1 MILMFGEE
9 IIQSDICLWFSEW
22 KNNGGKANDFMINWH
37 VNRFKK
43 VMVLNFKDFIAHV
56 RKQIDGF
63 EGIHK
68 RNSFNERNVE
78 REI

>member
-1 MILMFGEE
+1 MFGEE
-9 IIQSDICLWFSEW
+9 IIQSDICLRFSGW

-56 RKQIDGF
+56 RKQIHGF